1 MGKSPARQHTHKTMD
16 VEEQFNADFMTG
28 RHLPRSRAQKGRS
41 VNGMVSGIEHR
52 RGPLVSGGRG

>member
-1 MGKSPARQHTHKTMD
+1 MGVK
-16 VEEQFNADFMTG
+16 EQFNADFMTG

-52 RGPLVSGGRG
+52 RGPFVSGGRG

>member
-1 MGKSPARQHTHKTMD
+1 MGVK
-16 VEEQFNADFMTG
+16 EQFNADFMTG

-52 RGPLVSGGRG
+52 RRPLVSGGRG